1 MTLHTSNTDMISAA
15 RHAQWNQED
24 AWGPDVLKAVSP
36 AKVNLFLAV
45 GGKRADGFHD
55 VTTVM
60 HALALHDVLYFAAVP
75 LSEEAF
81 EAAQGNPQAV
91 FLGPR
96 ENLLVTLD
104 VAELGGIVP
113 REIPLRENLIAKAV
127 DSLARA
133 VSYENRERIFLRLE
147 KAIPYEAGLGGG
159 SSNAAAA
166 LACAATAW
174 GFDPLGQETHD
185 AAFSLGSDVAFF
197 LHGGCALF
205 DGRGEHFVHELESS
219 RAPLVLVT
227 PPMGVSTKDAYAR
240 FDEQGEKVDDGAIEQ
255 AMWATKADD
264 VHLANN
270 LAPAAEALLPE
281 LNDIASW
288 LATCQ
293 GVQEVLLSGSGSTTF
308 AKTADF
314 TAAMNVVAEANKR
327 GLWAR
332 ATTFSSLHAAV
343 MPQGKKRFPHV
354 PHDSDANDSDAHTA
368 GANASGAHAADAH
381 ASNASSVL
389 QSPQTPSAR

>member
-45 GGKRADGFHD
+45 GDKRTDGFHD
-55 VTTVM
+55 VTTIM

-91 FLGPR
+91 FVGPR

-113 REIPLRENLIAKAV
+113 REIPLRENLIVEAIDA
-127 DSLARA
+127 LAHA

-166 LACAATAW
+166 LACAATTW
-174 GFDPLGQETHD
+174 GFDPLGQKTHD
-185 AAFSLGSDVAFF
+185 VAISLGSDVAFF

-219 RAPLVLVT
+219 RAPVVLVT

-240 FDEQGEKVDDGAIEQ
+240 FDEQGEKVDDEAIEQ
-255 AMWATKADD
+255 ATWATKADE

-270 LAPAAEALLPE
+270 LVPAAEALLPE
-281 LNDIASW
+281 LKDIASW
-288 LATCQ
+288 LASCP

-308 AKTADF
+308 AKTTDF
-314 TAAMNVVAEANKR
+314 TAAMNAVAEANKR
-327 GLWAR
+327 GYWAR

-343 MPQGKKRFPHV
+343 MPQEKKKFPHV
-354 PHDSDANDSDAHTA
+354 PHASE
-368 GANASGAHAADAH
+368 ANASGPH
-381 ASNASSVL
+381 ASDPHASDPHASDPHVSGASSSM
-389 QSPQTPSAR
+389 QGSQTTSAR